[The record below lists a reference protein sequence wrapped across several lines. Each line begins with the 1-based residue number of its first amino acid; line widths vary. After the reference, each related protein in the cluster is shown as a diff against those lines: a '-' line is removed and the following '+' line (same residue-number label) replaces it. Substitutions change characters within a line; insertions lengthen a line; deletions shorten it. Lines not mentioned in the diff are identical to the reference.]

1 MLSLKNLRLKYPDD
15 ERIIF
20 KNLNITINDREKVLL
35 LGPSG
40 SGKSTLLN
48 VLSGIIPRSV
58 DIPMKVDEKHIGPF
72 PGVIFQDPDTQFCMP
87 KIKEELAFVL
97 ENMKVEP
104 NRMDSLISKA
114 MQEVNLEADQIGR
127 AHV

>member
-20 KNLNITINDREKVLL
+20 KNLNININDKEKVLL

-48 VLSGIIPRSV
+48 VLSGIIPRSM
-58 DIPMKVDEKHIGPF
+58 DIPMKVDSID
-72 PGVIFQDPDTQFCMP
+72 I
-87 KIKEELAFVL
+87 
-97 ENMKVEP
+97 
-104 NRMDSLISKA
+104 DSLGCYFPRPRYAILYA
-114 MQEVNLEADQIGR
+114 
-127 AHV
+127 